1 MSRFGDPDRLKC
13 IGRVKLKDDVTG
25 EYLRGD
31 DGKIQTR
38 PCKNDPISGAKVCR
52 MHGGKAK
59 QVAAKAAVVAE
70 VAKWGLGDPTIDPG
84 ETLLRLVS
92 QSAARAD
99 LYSRLLSEAYDAAE
113 RLRTAHE
120 AQKVFETADDLD
132 GEPAAAQVARD
143 DLNRIFTTGGVAAL
157 VGNTYGDSKTGGIY
171 ATGEAI
177 RGLAKLEAEE
187 RDRCAS
193 MAAKAVAAGL
203 AERTVKLAERQ
214 GELIAQVLM
223 AVFDDLD
230 LSDGQREV
238 APNVIRRHLAALA
251 S

>member
-1 MSRFGDPDRLKC
+1 MTFGDPKLPKC
-13 IGRVKLKDDVTG
+13 KGRTRSGKPCGNGPVTG
-25 EYLRGD
+25 A
-31 DGKIQTR
+31 TV
-38 PCKNDPISGAKVCR
+38 CK
-52 MHGGKAK
+52 MHGGNAPQVRKKAI
-59 QVAAKAAVVAE
+59 VRRELAE
-70 VAKWGLGDPTIDPG
+70 WGLGDSTIDPG

-99 LYSRLLSEAYDAAE
+99 LYSKLLSEAYDAAE

-132 GEPAAAQVARD
+132 GEPAAMQVARD
-143 DLNRIFTTGGVAAL
+143 DLNRIFTSGGVAAL

-230 LSDGQREV
+230 LTDGQREV